1 MSVGVYGIGR
11 ASDVLI
17 DDVDIFYNYAIN
29 RSVDNLEMYRLDANE
44 LLQEIELPEDEN
56 DGENDNLL
64 EGMYNLKLPST
75 IFNEIGIYTIYL
87 KPKSFRCKIN
97 DCGVLTTMSNMSG
110 IVVKISDLPDGFDY
124 NNSLQGY
131 KIEYYDHQSGEKMR
145 NVVRYIVTSNKVVV
159 VNDNNTNNSQ
169 SSNKYKF
176 DETGDL
182 IFLQLTPSS
191 ASTSRPNQIPFI
203 GVSGQSIQISN
214 TFFEPLMIEVE
225 MVDSDLDTLVDIVA
239 GEQIKDVDNGILT
252 HFDKD
257 RNITRQFDLYK
268 VEDRENNIPL
278 YEVKQ
283 KRDNIDMTQDIQDI
297 VDKIE

>member
-44 LLQEIELPEDEN
+44 VLQEIELPEDEN